1 MVGTRLGTCSVWSS
15 LGWSKV
21 LFERDRGEELGQNG
35 REEEMRKREKSGG
48 IERRMRLPSPTDEAY
63 TRDDNRCDGGRSF

>member
-1 MVGTRLGTCSVWSS
+1 M
-15 LGWSKV
+15 
-21 LFERDRGEELGQNG
+21 FERDRGEELGQNG

-48 IERRMRLPSPTDEAY
+48 IERRMRLPSPVDEAY